1 MKQVFLS
8 FIQKI
13 KTPKKWLIILT
24 FIFTLIFSACAIT
37 LAIIN
42 SSNLVWQILS
52 YASYM
57 FAALFLSYSVYLI
70 VIYAPKIKDKTVAL
84 VKKTTFGKRM
94 LDQYGFRTII
104 FATGSLIINIAY
116 VALHVVLAFITDAFY
131 WYIFLAGYYAILVSL
146 RSGIVLYH
154 KRKGKEPVTS
164 IDREQIEIRKYRSC
178 GIILTL
184 IPFTLSVPIAQI
196 IKLDRAFIHAGL
208 AIFAFA
214 AYSFYKIVMS
224 IINVVKSKKQT
235 DVTIQAVRYI
245 GLADALVS
253 IFALQTAMF
262 HEFSKGS
269 GYAFANIL
277 TGSVVCILTVAFGI
291 NMIISSSKKSKQQ

>member
-1 MKQVFLS
+1 LKQVFLS

-70 VIYAPKIKDKTVAL
+70 VIYAPKIKGKTVAL

-104 FATGSLIINIAY
+104 FATCSLLINIAY

-164 IDREQIEIRKYRSC
+164 IDREKIEIRKYRSC
-178 GIILTL
+178 GVILTL

-196 IKLDRAFIHAGL
+196 IKLDRAFIHAGH

-277 TGSVVCILTVAFGI
+277 TGSVVCVLTVALGI